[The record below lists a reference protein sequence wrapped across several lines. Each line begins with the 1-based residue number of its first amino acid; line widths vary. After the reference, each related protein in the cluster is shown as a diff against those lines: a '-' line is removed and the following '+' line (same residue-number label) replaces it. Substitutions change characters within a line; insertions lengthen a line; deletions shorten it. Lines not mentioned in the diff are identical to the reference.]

1 MILFLFNLF
10 TLIKSNSL
18 YSTNCLSNSNYF
30 LSNYFNSNSNNFNSN
45 YFNSNSYNSVS
56 LKSSI
61 FNPYLSFVTSNDNKI
76 SKSRIY
82 SVSSLSSKIVT
93 LNPSIM
99 PSIRPSIMPSIRP
112 SISPTLIPTLNKK
125 KTLNPTPINVPVISF
140 NTQLSF
146 NNYDTVELDEKS
158 QQVIIIATANS
169 MNLSST
175 FVKYLGTQIQTR
187 RRLIQ
192 IIFKIQGFNIAVSLQ
207 TNIPLQGK
215 YSSFVNNPN
224 ALYSQI
230 TTNLVNSVN
239 SGLFTSYLQAESLN
253 LNITTF
259 SNSTILSVKSDDYVI
274 REPIPKGENRTSN
287 PDTDFKSII
296 YIILFTTG
304 IAILLKISYNTHT
317 KKEPF
322 GCVKLTSFNL
332 TTTTSD
338 IVITINE

>member
-1 MILFLFNLF
+1 MKIIIILFLFNLF

-30 LSNYFNSNSNNFNSN
+30 NSNSNNFNSN
-45 YFNSNSYNSVS
+45 YFNSKSYNSVAV
-56 LKSSI
+56 KSSY
-61 FNPYLSFVTSNDNKI
+61 FNPYLSFVTSNDNQI
-76 SKSRIY
+76 SQSRIY

-93 LNPSIM
+93 LNPSLMPTFI
-99 PSIRPSIMPSIRP
+99 PSIRP
-112 SISPTLIPTLNKK
+112 TLMPTLNKK
-125 KTLNPTPINVPVISF
+125 ETLNPTTINVPVISF

-169 MNLSST
+169 MNLSSS

-187 RRLIQ
+187 RRLIP
-192 IIFKIQGFNIAVSLQ
+192 IIFKIQGFNIAVLLQ

-215 YSSFVNNPN
+215 YSSFANNPS

-239 SGLFTSYLQAESLN
+239 SGLFTSYLQAESFN

-259 SNSTILSVKSDDYVI
+259 SNSTLLSVKSDDYVI
-274 REPIPKGENRTSN
+274 EKPTPKGEIRTSN

-296 YIILFTTG
+296 YVILFTTG
-304 IAILLKISYNTHT
+304 IAILLKISYNTQK

-322 GCVKLTSFNL
+322 GCVKITSFNL
-332 TTTTSD
+332 TQTTTSSD
-338 IVITINE
+338 IVITINENN

>member
-1 MILFLFNLF
+1 MKNIIILFLFNLF

-30 LSNYFNSNSNNFNSN
+30 LSNYFNSK
-45 YFNSNSYNSVS
+45 SYNSVA
-56 LKSSI
+56 LKSSY
-61 FNPYLSFVTSNDNKI
+61 FNPYLSFVTSNYHKI

-93 LNPSIM
+93 LNPSIS
-99 PSIRPSIMPSIRP
+99 PSFKPTFMP

-125 KTLNPTPINVPVISF
+125 ETLNPTPINVPVISF

-146 NNYDTVELDEKS
+146 NNYETVELDEKS

-169 MNLSST
+169 MNLSSS
-175 FVKYLGTQIQTR
+175 FVKYLGTHIQTT

-230 TTNLVNSVN
+230 TTNLVNSVK
-239 SGLFTSYLQAESLN
+239 SGLFTSYLQAASFN

-274 REPIPKGENRTSN
+274 QEPTPKGEIRTSN

-296 YIILFTTG
+296 YVILFTIG
-304 IAILLKISYNTHT
+304 IAILLKISYNIQT

-322 GCVKLTSFNL
+322 DCFKLTSINL
-332 TTTTSD
+332 TSSD
-338 IVITINE
+338 IVITINENN

>member
-1 MILFLFNLF
+1 
-10 TLIKSNSL
+10 
-18 YSTNCLSNSNYF
+18 
-30 LSNYFNSNSNNFNSN
+30 
-45 YFNSNSYNSVS
+45 
-56 LKSSI
+56 
-61 FNPYLSFVTSNDNKI
+61 
-76 SKSRIY
+76 
-82 SVSSLSSKIVT
+82 
-93 LNPSIM
+93 
-99 PSIRPSIMPSIRP
+99 
-112 SISPTLIPTLNKK
+112 
-125 KTLNPTPINVPVISF
+125 
-140 NTQLSF
+140 
-146 NNYDTVELDEKS
+146 
-158 QQVIIIATANS
+158 

-215 YSSFVNNPN
+215 YSSFANNPN

-239 SGLFTSYLQAESLN
+239 SGLFTSYLQAASFN

-259 SNSTILSVKSDDYVI
+259 SNSTLLSVKSDDYI
-274 REPIPKGENRTSN
+274 IEKPTPKGENRTSN

-296 YIILFTTG
+296 YVILFTTG
-304 IAILLKISYNTHT
+304 IAILLKISYNTQT

-322 GCVKLTSFNL
+322 DCVKLTSFNL

-338 IVITINE
+338 IVITINENN

>member
-1 MILFLFNLF
+1 MKNIMILFLFNLF
-10 TLIKSNSL
+10 TLIKSYSL

-30 LSNYFNSNSNNFNSN
+30 LSNYFNSNSNNFVSN
-45 YFNSNSYNSVS
+45 YFNSKSYNSVA
-56 LKSSI
+56 LKSSY
-61 FNPYLSFVTSNDNKI
+61 FNPYLSFVRSNDNQI
-76 SKSRIY
+76 SQSRIY

-93 LNPSIM
+93 LNPSI
-99 PSIRPSIMPSIRP
+99 RPSLNP
-112 SISPTLIPTLNKK
+112 SISPTLMPTLNKK

-169 MNLSST
+169 MNLNSS

-215 YSSFVNNPN
+215 YSSFANNPN

-239 SGLFTSYLQAESLN
+239 SGLFTFYLQAESLN

-259 SNSTILSVKSDDYVI
+259 SNSTLLSVKSDDYVI
-274 REPIPKGENRTSN
+274 QQPTPKGEIRTSN

-296 YIILFTTG
+296 YVILFTIG
-304 IAILLKISYNTHT
+304 IAILLKISYNTQT
-317 KKEPF
+317 KKESF
-322 GCVKLTSFNL
+322 SCVKITSFNL
-332 TTTTSD
+332 TTTTTSD